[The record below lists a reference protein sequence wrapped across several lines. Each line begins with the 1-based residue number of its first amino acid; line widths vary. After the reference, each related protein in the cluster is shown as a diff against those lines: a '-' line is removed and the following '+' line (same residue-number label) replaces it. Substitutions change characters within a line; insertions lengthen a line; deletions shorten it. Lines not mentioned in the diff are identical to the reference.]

1 MDLFGRHRPARRR
14 RGDEGQERP
23 RRAAL
28 PLAGLRLYCFS
39 YGALLMF
46 LQGHFN
52 HICADMDN
60 CLLLHLNQ
68 LQQRPTSAAVE
79 VSKASQSKGGWSQG
93 SMQVVSP
100 GERWRQL
107 PMQWSG
113 SGQVATGRPCL
124 LSLPGPWTS
133 LLVLRSLFSSTQE
146 SCTCMSFY

>member
-1 MDLFGRHRPARRR
+1 
-14 RGDEGQERP
+14 
-23 RRAAL
+23 
-28 PLAGLRLYCFS
+28 
-39 YGALLMF
+39 
-46 LQGHFN
+46 
-52 HICADMDN
+52 MDN

>member
-1 MDLFGRHRPARRR
+1 MVLCLCSCKCPNWLKL
-14 RGDEGQERP
+14 
-23 RRAAL
+23 L
-28 PLAGLRLYCFS
+28 PQA
-39 YGALLMF
+39 
-46 LQGHFN
+46 GHFN

-124 LSLPGPWTS
+124 LSLPGERQNAQSQTQMTTS
-133 LLVLRSLFSSTQE
+133 TTQT
-146 SCTCMSFY
+146 SKRDLHICRRIDAFAMCV